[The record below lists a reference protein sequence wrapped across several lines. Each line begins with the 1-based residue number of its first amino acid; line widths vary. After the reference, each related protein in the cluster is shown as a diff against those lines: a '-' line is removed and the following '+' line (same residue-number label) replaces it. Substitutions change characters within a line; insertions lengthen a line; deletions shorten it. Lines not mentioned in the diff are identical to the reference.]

1 MSTKKELWVFA
12 EQRDG
17 KLAGV
22 VHELLGEGRALAD
35 KAGYTLAAVLFSADG
50 AVLCP
55 ELFRHGAEKIY
66 TVDDSRLADYQN
78 DFYTHAL
85 SELIK
90 ERQPE
95 VVLLGG
101 TIIGRSLA
109 PSVAAK
115 IGAGL
120 TADCTALDIDPETGN
135 LQQTRPAFGG
145 NLMATI
151 ICPNHRP
158 QMATVRTNVFKK
170 PATLTDAVGERVEC
184 SIDFTAIPVRM
195 RRVEAVHEKIDT
207 IDLHAAHYVVA
218 GGRGVGRPENF
229 KLISELAT
237 EMGAAVGASR
247 AIVDAEWVSLHHQVG
262 LSGKTVCP
270 VVYLACGI
278 SGAIQHLAGMQA
290 ADVIVAINTDSSAP
304 IFDVADY
311 GLVGDLR
318 EIVPELQRQ
327 LAAFKT

>member
-1 MSTKKELWVFA
+1 MSTAKELWVFA

-17 KLAGV
+17 QIAGV
-22 VHELLGEGRALAD
+22 VYELLGEGRRLAD
-35 KAGYTLAAVLFSADG
+35 LAGYTLAAVLLSADG
-50 AVLCP
+50 AAFCP
-55 ELFRHGAEKIY
+55 ELFEHGAEKVY
-66 TVDDSRLADYQN
+66 TVDDPRLETYQN

-85 SELIK
+85 AELI
-90 ERQPE
+90 RQNQPE
-95 VVLLGG
+95 VVLCGG

-115 IGAGL
+115 LGTGL
-120 TADCTALDIDPETGN
+120 TADCTALDIDCATGN
-135 LQQTRPAFGG
+135 LLQTRPAFGG

-151 ICPNHRP
+151 VCPNHRP

-170 PATLTDAVGERVEC
+170 PSTLSAAVGERVEC
-184 SIDFTAIPVRM
+184 TVDFSAVPDRM
-195 RRVEAVHEKIDT
+195 RRVEAVHEKIAT

-229 KLISELAT
+229 TLITELAKA
-237 EMGAAVGASR
+237 MGAAVGASR
-247 AIVDAEWVSLHHQVG
+247 AIVDAEWTTLHHQVG

-270 VVYLACGI
+270 VVYIACGI

-290 ADVIVAINTDSSAP
+290 ADVIVAVNTDPTAP